1 MSQAL
6 NNKKAN
12 ALGPGGLGTRWAE
25 VGGQS
30 VPSPPRRPATEE
42 VRFGVP
48 PETKRPGWQLPRRIP
63 PGPSLPSA
71 DPLSLPA
78 RLKPSALPA
87 AGTRG
92 FWPLAGVA
100 ALRRGPRRNG
110 RAGPTPR
117 EGVSPCDAGSGPGYA
132 LQRAG
137 RPAARPPQ
145 LFFPARGGC
154 WGGRVEFTR
163 AKYRRTESARE
174 VAAKSFLL
182 KCKVAG
188 GPLTGSWLCL

>member
-30 VPSPPRRPATEE
+30 VPSPPRRPATEG

-71 DPLSLPA
+71 DPRLSRPPA
-78 RLKPSALPA
+78 QEASGPWRGWPLSGVGRGGMGAPAPPRGRASPLVTQEAARVTPFSAPGGLLRGPRSFSSRPA
-87 AGTRG
+87 AGVG
-92 FWPLAGVA
+92 A
-100 ALRRGPRRNG
+100 
-110 RAGPTPR
+110 
-117 EGVSPCDAGSGPGYA
+117 AGSSSRG
-132 LQRAG
+132 QNT
-137 RPAARPPQ
+137 AAPR
-145 LFFPARGGC
+145 ARG
-154 WGGRVEFTR
+154 RSQRR
-163 AKYRRTESARE
+163 AFSLSVKWL
-174 VAAKSFLL
+174 V
-182 KCKVAG
+182 
-188 GPLTGSWLCL
+188 GP